1 MNEGPYTP
9 TPVPG
14 RETEVDARIREQQ
27 ERNDS
32 SSPIRRSFP
41 VRGMVFQTPSLNLN
55 VSFEL

>member
-14 RETEVDARIREQQ
+14 RETEIGARIREQQ

-41 VRGMVFQTPSLNLN
+41 VRGMVFQTPSLN
-55 VSFEL
+55 